1 MSYLLLAAAATM
13 AVWAALWTRLRVR
26 RAAAEQLY
34 RVGLEAWHGSLRVPE
49 NPRKAAIMFHQ
60 AAAQGHR
67 KAAFA
72 LTFMMY
78 EGIYDTGFAF
88 LDGLPEVRNR
98 YGDPEQLDEAD
109 AAAMLKPYLR
119 WCQREAAKE
128 DPVCQAMLG
137 ILYLRGESVPE
148 NADLSE
154 SWYRRSA
161 VLGYAPAQMMM
172 ASSSFA
178 ASEDEKLEWLLKAAN
193 QGHPAAAFQL
203 GWKYARGQDGMQ
215 QDHARALVRYE
226 TAAAGGHVEAC
237 YELGWMHAQG
247 LGCPRSATAALPWF
261 RKAADAG
268 LDAAQAMAAF
278 MLEAGVGGM
287 TDPVAAAR
295 YRAVAGDKLAGAC
308 FKIGLTYSSDP
319 FVHLDYLAAAGW
331 YRRAADLGHD
341 QAQFCLGDL
350 YEQGLGVPQD
360 ASLADHW
367 YRKAAASGHPG
378 AAGRLKGSYRMPDG
392 SIFKLRPAP

>member
-1 MSYLLLAAAATM
+1 MTYLLLAAAAIA
-13 AVWAALWTRLRVR
+13 AVFAVLWSRLRAR

-34 RVGLEAWHGSLRVPE
+34 RAGLEAWHGSLRAPE
-49 NPRKAAIMFHQ
+49 NPREAAIMFHQ

-72 LTFMMY
+72 FTFMMY

-98 YGDPEQLDEAD
+98 YSDPEQLDEAD
-109 AAAMLKPYLR
+109 AATMLKPYLR
-119 WCQREAAKE
+119 WCHREAAKD
-128 DPVCQAMLG
+128 DPVCQAALG
-137 ILYLRGESVPE
+137 ILYLRGEGVPE
-148 NADLSE
+148 NEDLSR

-161 VLGYAPAQMMM
+161 VLGYAPAQMVM
-172 ASSSFA
+172 ASGSSA

-203 GWKYARGQDGMQ
+203 GWNYARGQSGFQ
-215 QDHARALVRYE
+215 QDHARSLARYE

-247 LGCPRSATAALPWF
+247 LGCSRSAIAALPWF

-268 LDAAQAMAAF
+268 FEQAQAMAAF
-278 MLEAGVGGM
+278 LLEAGVGGV

-295 YRAVAGDKLAGAC
+295 YRAAAGDKLASAC
-308 FKIGLTYSSDP
+308 FRIGLTYSSDP
-319 FVHLDYLAAAGW
+319 FVRIDYTAAAGW

-341 QAQFCLGDL
+341 HAQFSLGDL

-378 AAGRLKGSYRMPDG
+378 AAGRLRGNYRMPEERG
-392 SIFKLRPAP
+392 FRLRPAP